1 MTNPASKPASSP
13 TRTHVANMTKLMTLP
28 PSSGYGSAASLPPHR
43 CTRGAPSPFAPVG
56 WTRAQAPLAGG
67 RSSRRPVAVLP
78 HQESRE
84 HSDCPLIQGP
94 VVDHHL
100 HGGARE
106 PPDPLGR
113 RGGAD
118 DDVDSPN
125 QTTEGGPL
133 GGASPDQRDVWQAGV
148 RDRVLQIVG
157 RLGGGGGHAYPRPRR
172 ELGQTVEGL
181 EMRLGEE
188 RDHRNPM
195 TAQEPL
201 HLREMA
207 EARDRRPPTTGRPL
221 APHGRRQLAEEHL
234 VDADRKV
241 SLELPGK
248 EVELRRAA
256 LHEENLDGPLD
267 GGGPDPG
274 QAQNAHRQVVGG
286 HPEGGRPDHRLLEEA
301 LAEVRDG
308 ADGRRRGD
316 EHAFPP

>member
-67 RSSRRPVAVLP
+67 RSSRRRVAVLP
-78 HQESRE
+78 HQESLE
-84 HSDCPLIQGP
+84 HFDCPLVQGP

-133 GGASPDQRDVWQAGV
+133 GSWAKRW
-148 RDRVLQIVG
+148 RVSSCAL
-157 RLGGGGGHAYPRPRR
+157 
-172 ELGQTVEGL
+172 
-181 EMRLGEE
+181 
-188 RDHRNPM
+188 
-195 TAQEPL
+195 
-201 HLREMA
+201 
-207 EARDRRPPTTGRPL
+207 ARSATTGTPLPLRSRPTCRRWQKL
-221 APHGRRQLAEEHL
+221 VTAARQRPACFWRRTVVARSPRSTLSTRIGRWASSCRAKKSSSGGLHSTRRTSTVPWTAAGRTPARL
-234 VDADRKV
+234 KTPTDKSSAVI
-241 SLELPGK
+241 P
-248 EVELRRAA
+248 RAA
-256 LHEENLDGPLD
+256 ARIAVSSKKLS
-267 GGGPDPG
+267 
-274 QAQNAHRQVVGG
+274 
-286 HPEGGRPDHRLLEEA
+286 
-301 LAEVRDG
+301 
-308 ADGRRRGD
+308 RR
-316 EHAFPP
+316 